1 MSSSPKRPH
10 KPPESVSSHQ
20 ASPASDPTSNL
31 GSDFAHEQTS
41 SSSPAPTP
49 LQTPADQLSEMTS
62 ELASTVNAAERTPPT
77 TPVALG
83 IKSSED
89 PVSRSEGDEL
99 SEQASVMRQQPIPP
113 PSEPKQYRAI
123 GLIRGRYVA
132 SPDHFTRGNLVTSD
146 GTAIDAVLLGR
157 VMSLVRKHLD
167 LEQEHL
173 WVVYPRTREKE
184 ANLHAQI
191 VGVWEPEKL
200 NQADEGIPQPT
211 TEEPTEASLPEGA
224 ASSDHE
230 DGYFSIRGEVIYQAL
245 DEERIIVKIRQS
257 PRKDADEEK
266 TFKLLLQGNLTGKA
280 VGHFWDLN
288 AYRQGDVLVIRDGT
302 SIGLLP
308 PRKRQAH
315 ERPRAGGVGGRRPR
329 DGQRPSRP
337 STRPV
342 ANAGGSAG
350 AAPVRKAPLPKPVK
364 RKDSSDAQPE

>member
-1 MSSSPKRPH
+1 MSSPKRPH
-10 KPPESVSSHQ
+10 KPPESVSSHP
-20 ASPASDPTSNL
+20 APPASDPSSNV
-31 GSDFAHEQTS
+31 SSETFANEQTP
-41 SSSPAPTP
+41 SSPTPPTP
-49 LQTPADQLSEMTS
+49 LTTPADQPSEMTS
-62 ELASTVNAAERTPPT
+62 ELATTVNAAELTPPT
-77 TPVALG
+77 APAVPKVT
-83 IKSSED
+83 SSADLVSSNED
-89 PVSRSEGDEL
+89 DEL

-200 NQADEGIPQPT
+200 NQPEEDTPQPT
-211 TEEPTEASLPEGA
+211 EQTPPARDSSA
-224 ASSDHE
+224 AYSPGHE
-230 DGYFSIRGEVIYQAL
+230 DGYFSIRGEVIYQAP
-245 DEERIIVKIRQS
+245 DEERIIVKIRQT

-266 TFKLLLQGNLTGKA
+266 TFKLLLQGTLTGKA

-315 ERPRAGGVGGRRPR
+315 ERPRGGPGGRRPR

-337 STRPV
+337 NTRPTG
-342 ANAGGSAG
+342 NAGASAG
-350 AAPVRKAPLPKPVK
+350 APVRKAPLPKPVK
-364 RKDSSDAQPE
+364 RKENPDQPSE

>member
-20 ASPASDPTSNL
+20 ATPGSDPPSPG
-31 GSDFAHEQTS
+31 GSETLASEQAPIPPIAP
-41 SSSPAPTP
+41 SPPKP
-49 LQTPADQLSEMTS
+49 PADQPSETMS
-62 ELASTVNAAERTPPT
+62 ELATTVNAAELTPPT
-77 TPVALG
+77 VPSVPGA
-83 IKSSED
+83 KSSADLASNED
-89 PVSRSEGDEL
+89 DEL

-200 NQADEGIPQPT
+200 NQPEESTAQV
-211 TEEPTEASLPEGA
+211 TEPEATA
-224 ASSDHE
+224 TDSSATYSPGHE
-230 DGYFSIRGEVIYQAL
+230 DGYFSIRGEVIYQAP
-245 DEERIIVKIRQS
+245 DEERIIVKIRQT
-257 PRKDADEEK
+257 PRKDASEEK
-266 TFKLLLQGNLTGKA
+266 TFKLLLQGTLAGKA

-288 AYRQGDVLVIRDGT
+288 AHRQGDVLVIRDGT

-315 ERPRAGGVGGRRPR
+315 ERPRGGPGGRRPR

-337 STRPV
+337 STRPTGD
-342 ANAGGSAG
+342 AGGSVG
-350 AAPVRKAPLPKPVK
+350 APVRKAPLPKPVK
-364 RKDSSDAQPE
+364 RKDTPDQQPE

>member
-20 ASPASDPTSNL
+20 ASSASDPPSKV
-31 GSDFAHEQTS
+31 GSESSADDQTS
-41 SSSPAPTP
+41 SSSTAPTP
-49 LQTPADQLSEMTS
+49 PKPPTDQPSEMTS
-62 ELASTVNAAERTPPT
+62 ELATTVNAAELTPPT
-77 TPVALG
+77 APAAPG
-83 IKSSED
+83 IKSSADRVSSPED
-89 PVSRSEGDEL
+89 DEL

-132 SPDHFTRGNLVTSD
+132 SPDHFTRGNLVTSE

-157 VMSLVRKHLD
+157 VMSLVKKHLD

-200 NQADEGIPQPT
+200 NQPDEGTAQT
-211 TEEPTEASLPEGA
+211 AEAPP
-224 ASSDHE
+224 ASDSTATDSSGHE
-230 DGYFSIRGEVIYQAL
+230 DGYFSIRGEVIYQAP
-245 DEERIIVKIRQS
+245 DEERIIVKIRQT
-257 PRKDADEEK
+257 PRKDAAEEK
-266 TFKLLLQGNLTGKA
+266 TFKLLLQGTLTGKA

-315 ERPRAGGVGGRRPR
+315 ERPRGGAGGRRPR

-337 STRPV
+337 NTRPTG
-342 ANAGGSAG
+342 NASGTAG
-350 AAPVRKAPLPKPVK
+350 APARKAPLPKPVK
-364 RKDSSDAQPE
+364 RKENPDQPSE